1 MPARPRWLQQ
11 STSSDGRHGTET
23 FRTLTLHLE
32 IDIGNIAA
40 GSREISTCSL
50 SLGGSGP
57 EACWLLPPVSVPTK
71 RSFPAPRR
79 VRIAPLQVDLDRCNI
94 SHSLCLDVAATGARC
109 KRCVERYVLSVSW
122 AGPISNLTGLFGSPA
137 ISPRDDGP
145 TLNRSDLPV
154 AVYGAYKQKQAPTL
168 RPLWSSISYRK
179 PSMHRKHMS
188 SLGTERNWT
197 EGTGGWK

>member
-1 MPARPRWLQQ
+1 M
-11 STSSDGRHGTET
+11 
-23 FRTLTLHLE
+23 
-32 IDIGNIAA
+32 
-40 GSREISTCSL
+40 
-50 SLGGSGP
+50 
-57 EACWLLPPVSVPTK
+57 PPVSVPTK

-154 AVYGAYKQKQAPTL
+154 AVYGAYKQKQAPTW

-179 PSMHRKHMS
+179 PSQC
-188 SLGTERNWT
+188 TENTCPPSVPREIGQRGL
-197 EGTGGWK
+197 EGGNKTLRCGYARQVDGSAHG